1 MITTLTKKNLFTP
14 IVNPQLDVFVNSEV
28 IKFSK
33 QAENLLMEIRNATG
47 SIKAI
52 QTEQFREIEDRLEDL
67 IDKEKYAWSN
77 YLLKNMSAIIQILS
91 NSGNQAFNHLT
102 QSYGE
107 VIKDIS
113 SYVSSNSQIK
123 DFVVAD
129 MENLLTTIQ
138 NDGDYFVDYFK
149 KQASW
154 GLSGSLDRVMMV
166 HQKNNEILVN
176 VYNYTYIDHL
186 IPKALGKSIN
196 EYLIDHQQELNQIY
210 DQTTEIRN
218 ALSNHLNSLLT
229 IRYKDFQYDFA
240 QLINQFTSIVSQ
252 ASSKRENLYAA
263 NLTCNINM
271 FKLCQYKLN

>member
-1 MITTLTKKNLFTP
+1 
-14 IVNPQLDVFVNSEV
+14 
-28 IKFSK
+28 
-33 QAENLLMEIRNATG
+33 MEIRNATG

-123 DFVVAD
+123 DFVFAD
-129 MENLLTTIQ
+129 MTNLLTTIQ

-176 VYNYTYIDHL
+176 VYNYTYIVD
-186 IPKALGKSIN
+186 KFFYADN
-196 EYLIDHQQELNQIY
+196 
-210 DQTTEIRN
+210 
-218 ALSNHLNSLLT
+218 
-229 IRYKDFQYDFA
+229 
-240 QLINQFTSIVSQ
+240 LIN
-252 ASSKRENLYAA
+252 
-263 NLTCNINM
+263 C
-271 FKLCQYKLN
+271 